1 MQVINTTGLDLYV
14 AALQLDVND
23 GETVDVDETLGT
35 LLVSQGWKV
44 KQTKPAK
51 AADKVAKT
59 ATEGA

>member
-1 MQVINTTGLDLYV
+1 MQITNTTGVDLYL

-23 GETVDVDETLGT
+23 GATVDVDETLGAV
-35 LLVSQGWKV
+35 LVSQGWTV

-59 ATEGA
+59 EGA